1 MARKIKKYNPGF
13 LTDQELVDCFC
24 VRTGEFALLVEA
36 LRESTGNSNP
46 HAIVIG
52 PRGSGKTTLLLRV
65 AAEARRDP
73 ALQAAWFPVI
83 FPEESYGISS
93 CGEFWLQC
101 LFNLAQQA
109 PRREDAPDLHRTY
122 GELLAVQDD
131 RILADMALAAILDF
145 AATQGKRLL
154 LLVENLNSLFNEIG
168 DPGVGWEL
176 RKTLQCEPRIFL
188 LGSATS
194 RFAEIDNAKR
204 ALYDLFQVHTLK
216 RLDTEACATLWR
228 SVSERDIDPRAIR
241 SLEILTGG
249 NPRLLSIVAEFGSRL
264 SFRELMDDLLDLVD
278 DHTEYF
284 RSHLE
289 ALGAQERRVYLA
301 LATLWKPSTASQV
314 SAITRLSASHCSA
327 LLKRLVDRGEVIR
340 SGGIP
345 RRREYYLAQRMYNI
359 YYLLRR
365 GRGTNQVVE
374 ALVRFMTA
382 FYSEPELVNIFQQIT
397 AEASSIEGAMREML
411 EKALKRALELLPT
424 ATSPAGKAEGLQVPF
439 GAQAATSRAGVK
451 KRPGR
456 GPDSRESR
464 ASGLAAKV
472 RDLLGKQEYE
482 QVIAACNE
490 IGALLRGV
498 GTTGGARQAADALSV
513 KSVALAHMGR
523 TDEAV
528 VDCNEILNRYGG
540 DDAAHLA
547 KTIST
552 ALANKVTLLGRLK
565 RPQEVLAAS
574 EAFTER
580 YDHAD
585 SPATEKQRSQVLFN
599 RGVALVEV
607 GQPRRARAVFDE
619 VIQRFESGNS
629 VDVDEPVARA
639 MVGKS
644 GLLEWQGLAAAACD
658 GYDEVIKRFGDSR
671 LPQVADAVATAM
683 LRKGGALAERGEF
696 GDALDCFEAV
706 TERFGQHS
714 SPEMRSHLATAQSNR
729 AAMLDLLD
737 KPREAQEAYDTL
749 IGGLTSDDLP
759 DMAENL
765 AIAFANRSTSLM
777 RVGRL
782 KDAFASVDE
791 FLNHFRGTK
800 SPSILQRIGSTLLE
814 RAKAEFQTGRP
825 EAAMD
830 TAARVLKEFAS
841 NSPENLVLAHLLR
854 AEGYFRRGNQFGC
867 KSELAALLEI
877 LPRFE
882 VLPEMSIESLM
893 AYTIRFGPGPV
904 LALIEASPSV
914 NRLYPLVTALRLE
927 LGIETKVAK
936 EVEDVASDIRQDLAR
951 RRQQGPP

>member
-13 LTDQELVDCFC
+13 LTDQELVDSFC
-24 VRTGEFALLVEA
+24 VRTGEFALLVET

-109 PRREDAPDLHRTY
+109 PHKEDEPDLHRTY
-122 GELLAVQDD
+122 EELLAVRDD
-131 RILADMALAAILDF
+131 RLLADLALAAILDF
-145 AATQGKRLL
+145 ATTQGRRLL

-314 SAITRLSASHCSA
+314 SAITRRSASHCSA

-345 RRREYYLAQRMYNI
+345 RRREYYLAERMYNI

-382 FYSEPELVNIFQQIT
+382 FYSESELLEISRRFT
-397 AEASSIEGAMREML
+397 AEASDVDRRMVALL
-411 EKALKRALELLPT
+411 EKAVELLLAAMKPT
-424 ATSPAGKAEGLQVPF
+424 SETLGLQADF
-439 GAQAATSRAGVK
+439 GVQAANLRVNVK
-451 KRPGR
+451 KCS
-456 GPDSRESR
+456 GPDPGSRESR
-464 ASGLAAKV
+464 ARELAAKV
-472 RDLLGKQEYE
+472 KDLRGNRKYE
-482 QVIAACNE
+482 QVIAVCNE
-490 IGALLRGV
+490 IEALLRGV
-498 GTTGGARQAADALSV
+498 DTTSGARQTAEALSV
-513 KSVALAHMGR
+513 KSVALAEMGR
-523 TDEAV
+523 PEEAV
-528 VDCNEILNRYGG
+528 VVCDEILSRYGS
-540 DDAAHLA
+540 DDAPHLA
-547 KTIST
+547 KPISM
-552 ALANKVTLLGRLK
+552 ALANKVALLGRLK

-574 EAFTER
+574 EAFAER
-580 YDHAD
+580 YDQAD
-585 SPATEKQRSQVLFN
+585 SPATDKQRSQVLLN

-607 GQPRRARAVFDE
+607 GQPSRAQAVFEE
-619 VIQRFESGNS
+619 VIQRFGPSNS
-629 VDVDEPVARA
+629 VEVHEPVARA
-639 MVGKS
+639 LVGKS
-644 GLLEWQGLAAAACD
+644 ALLEAQALAVEACD
-658 GYDEVIKRFGDSR
+658 VYDSVIERFGDSR
-671 LPQVADAVATAM
+671 LPGVADAVATAM
-683 LRKGGALAERGEF
+683 LRKGSALAELSAFR
-696 GDALDCFEAV
+696 DALACFEAV
-706 TERFGQHS
+706 PERFEEDA
-714 SPEMRSHLATAQSNR
+714 SPEMAGHLATAQSNR

-737 KPREAQEAYDTL
+737 RPREAQEAYDTL
-749 IGGLTSDDLP
+749 IRGLAGHDSP
-759 DMAENL
+759 DMAETL
-765 AIAFANRSTSLM
+765 ATAFANRSTSLM
-777 RVGRL
+777 RAGRL
-782 KDAFASVDE
+782 EDAFTSADE
-791 FLNHFRGTK
+791 FLNHFRGSD
-800 SPSILQRIGSTLLE
+800 SPSIRRRMASTLLE
-814 RAKAEFQTGRP
+814 RAKAEIATGAP
-825 EAAMD
+825 EAAID
-830 TAARVLKEFAS
+830 TAERVLKEFAS
-841 NSPENLVLAHLLR
+841 NPPDNLVLAHLLR
-854 AEGYFRRGNQFGC
+854 AEAFFHCRNQFGC
-867 KSELAALLEI
+867 KSELAAMLEI

-882 VLPEMSIESLM
+882 VLPELSIESLM

-914 NRLYPLVTALRLE
+914 NRLYPLVTALRQE

>member
-13 LTDQELVDCFC
+13 LTDQELVDSFC
-24 VRTGEFALLVEA
+24 VRAGEFSLLVEA

-65 AAEARRDP
+65 AAEVRRDS
-73 ALQAAWFPVI
+73 ALQAAWFPVV
-83 FPEESYGISS
+83 FAEESYGISS

-109 PRREDAPDLHRTY
+109 PRREDGPDLHRTY
-122 GELLAVQDD
+122 EELLAVQDD
-131 RILADMALAAILDF
+131 RNLSDRALAAILDF

-168 DPGVGWEL
+168 APEVGWEL

-228 SVSERDIDPRAIR
+228 SVSERDIAPRAIR

-301 LATLWKPSTASQV
+301 LAALWKPSTASQV
-314 SAITRLSASHCSA
+314 SAMARLSASHCSA
-327 LLKRLVDRGEVIR
+327 LLKRLMDRGEVIR
-340 SGGIP
+340 SGGVP
-345 RRREYYLAQRMYNI
+345 RRREYYLAERMYNI

-382 FYSEPELVNIFQQIT
+382 FYSESELVDIFQRIT
-397 AEASSIEGAMREML
+397 AEASSGDEATRDT
-411 EKALKRALELLPT
+411 LKRALKLLPA
-424 ATSPAGKAEGLQVPF
+424 ATSPAGEAEGLQVPF

-482 QVIAACNE
+482 QVIAACNAIE
-490 IGALLRGV
+490 GLLRGV
-498 GTTGGARQAADALSV
+498 ETTDSTREAADALSV

-528 VDCNEILNRYGG
+528 VVCNEILNRYGG

-552 ALANKVTLLGRLK
+552 VLANKVTLLGRLK

-574 EAFTER
+574 AAFTER

-607 GQPRRARAVFDE
+607 GQPSRARAVFDE
-619 VIQRFESGNS
+619 VIQRFGPSNS
-629 VDVDEPVARA
+629 VEVYEPVARA
-639 MVGKS
+639 LVGKS
-644 GLLEWQGLAAAACD
+644 GLLEAQGLAVAACD
-658 GYDEVIKRFGDSR
+658 VYDAVIKRFGDNR
-671 LPQVADAVATAM
+671 LPGVADAVATAM
-683 LRKGGALAERGEF
+683 LRKGGALVEREEF
-696 GDALDCFEAV
+696 CDALVCFEAV
-706 TERFGQHS
+706 PERFEGDA
-714 SPEMRSHLATAQSNR
+714 SPEMAGHLATAQSNR

-737 KPREAQEAYDTL
+737 RPREAQEAYDTL
-749 IGGLTSDDLP
+749 IRRLAGHDSP
-759 DMAENL
+759 DMADTL

-777 RVGRL
+777 RAGRL
-782 KDAFASVDE
+782 EDAFSSTDE
-791 FLNHFRGTK
+791 FLNHFRGSE
-800 SPSILQRIGSTLLE
+800 SPSIIRRMSSTLLE
-814 RAKAEFQTGRP
+814 RAKAEIATGQP
-825 EAAMD
+825 EAAID
-830 TAARVLKEFAS
+830 TAKRVLKEFAS
-841 NSPENLVLAHLLR
+841 NSPDNLVLAHLLR
-854 AEGYFRRGNQFGC
+854 AEAFFHRQNQFGC

-882 VLPEMSIESLM
+882 VLPEMSIECLM

-936 EVEDVASDIRQDLAR
+936 EVEDVASDIRKNLAR
-951 RRQQGPP
+951 LRQQGAP

>member
-13 LTDQELVDCFC
+13 LTDQELVDSFC

-65 AAEARRDP
+65 AAEVRRDSS
-73 ALQAAWFPVI
+73 LQAAWFPVV
-83 FPEESYGISS
+83 FPEESYGIST

-109 PRREDAPDLHRTY
+109 PRKKDEPDLNRTY
-122 GELLAVQDD
+122 EELLPVRDD
-131 RILADMALAAILDF
+131 RLLADLALAAILDF

-168 DPGVGWEL
+168 NPEVGWEL

-194 RFAEIDNAKR
+194 RFAEIDNSKR

-228 SVSERDIDPRAIR
+228 SVSERDIAPRAIR

-264 SFRELMDDLLDLVD
+264 SFRELMEDLLDLVD

-301 LATLWKPSTASQV
+301 LAALWKPSTARQV
-314 SAITRLSASHCSA
+314 SATARLSASHCSA

-345 RRREYYLAQRMYNI
+345 RRREYYLAERMYNI

-382 FYSEPELVNIFQQIT
+382 FYSRSEIVNVFQGIT
-397 AEASSIEGAMREML
+397 AEASSVEGAMREIL
-411 EKALKRALELLPT
+411 EKALELLPT
-424 ATSPAGKAEGLQVPF
+424 ATSPAGEAEGLQAAFAP
-439 GAQAATSRAGVK
+439 QAATARVGEE
-451 KRPGR
+451 KRPGWD
-456 GPDSRESR
+456 PDSRESKAAELASR
-464 ASGLAAKV
+464 AKGL
-472 RDLLGKQEYE
+472 LNNQEYDKA
-482 QVIAACNE
+482 ISTCDA
-490 IGALLRGV
+490 IDALLHGV
-498 GTTGGARQAADALSV
+498 GTTGGARQAAEALSV
-513 KSVALAHMGR
+513 KSVALAGMGR
-523 TDEAV
+523 NEKAV
-528 VDCNEILNRYGG
+528 VVCDEILSRYGS
-540 DDAAHLA
+540 DDAPHLA
-547 KTIST
+547 KTLST
-552 ALANKVTLLGRLK
+552 VLANKVNLLGRLN
-565 RPQEVLAAS
+565 RAQEIVAAS
-574 EAFTER
+574 EAFAKL
-580 YDHAD
+580 YDCAD
-585 SPATEKQRSQVLFN
+585 SPATEKQRCEVIFN
-599 RGVALVEV
+599 RGVALVEL
-607 GQPRRARAVFDE
+607 GQPLRARAVFEE
-619 VIQRFESGNS
+619 VIERFESGNS
-629 VDVDEPVARA
+629 VDVDESVARA

-644 GLLEWQGLAAAACD
+644 GLLEWQGLADAACD

-696 GDALDCFEAV
+696 GDALACFEAV
-706 TERFGQHS
+706 TERFGQRS

-749 IGGLTSDDLP
+749 IGGLASDDLP

-777 RVGRL
+777 RAGQL
-782 KDAFASVDE
+782 EDAFASVDE

-800 SPSILQRIGSTLLE
+800 SPSILQRLGSTLLE

-830 TAARVLKEFAS
+830 TAARVLKDFAS

-867 KSELAALLEI
+867 KSELAAMLEI

-882 VLPEMSIESLM
+882 VLPEMSLQSLM
-893 AYTIRFGPGPV
+893 AYTIRFGAGPV

-914 NRLYPLVTALRLE
+914 NRLYPLVTALRQE
-927 LGIETKVAK
+927 LGIEIKVAK
-936 EVEDVASDIRQDLAR
+936 EVEDVARDIRQDLAR

>member
-13 LTDQELVDCFC
+13 LTDQELVDSFC
-24 VRTGEFALLVEA
+24 VRTGEFALLVET
-36 LRESTGNSNP
+36 LRESAGNSNP

-65 AAEARRDP
+65 AAEVRRNS
-73 ALQAAWFPVI
+73 ALQAAWFPVV

-109 PRREDAPDLHRTY
+109 PGKEDEPDLHRTY
-122 GELLAVQDD
+122 EELLAVQDD
-131 RILADMALAAILDF
+131 RLLADLALAAILDF
-145 AATQGKRLL
+145 AATQGRRLV

-194 RFAEIDNAKR
+194 RFAEIDNSKR

-228 SVSERDIDPRAIR
+228 NVSERDIAPRAIR

-249 NPRLLSIVAEFGSRL
+249 NPRLLSIIAEFGSRL
-264 SFRELMDDLLDLVD
+264 SFRELMDDLLGLVD

-289 ALGAQERRVYLA
+289 GLGAQERRVYLA

-314 SAITRLSASHCSA
+314 SAMARLSASHCSA

-340 SGGIP
+340 SGGTP
-345 RRREYYLAQRMYNI
+345 RRREYYLAERMYNI
-359 YYLLRR
+359 YHLLRR

-382 FYSEPELVNIFQQIT
+382 FYSEPELADIFRRIT
-397 AEASSIEGAMREML
+397 AEASSVDEAMRNTL
-411 EKALKRALELLPT
+411 ERALKLLPA
-424 ATSPAGKAEGLQVPF
+424 ATSPAGEAEGLQAAF
-439 GAQAATSRAGVK
+439 GANAATSRVGVK

-456 GPDSRESR
+456 DPDSRESR
-464 ASGLAAKV
+464 ASELAAKV
-472 RDLLGKQEYE
+472 TDLLGNQEYE

-513 KSVALAHMGR
+513 KSVALAEMGR
-523 TDEAV
+523 AEEAV
-528 VDCNEILNRYGG
+528 VVCDEILSRFGS
-540 DDAAHLA
+540 DDAPHLT
-547 KTIST
+547 KTMST
-552 ALANKVTLLGRLK
+552 VLANKATLLGRLN
-565 RPQEVLAAS
+565 RPQEVVAAS
-574 EAFTER
+574 EAFAER
-580 YDHAD
+580 YDQAD
-585 SPATEKQRSQVLFN
+585 SPATEKQRFQVLFN
-599 RGVALVEV
+599 RGVALVEL
-607 GQPRRARAVFDE
+607 GQPSRARAVFDE
-619 VIQRFESGNS
+619 VIARFGPSSS
-629 VDVDEPVARA
+629 VEVYEPVARA
-639 MVGKS
+639 LVGKS
-644 GLLEWQGLAAAACD
+644 ALLEAQGLAVEACD
-658 GYDEVIKRFGDSR
+658 GYDAVIKRFGDSR
-671 LPQVADAVATAM
+671 LPGVVDAVATAM
-683 LRKGGALAERGEF
+683 LRKGGALVEREEF
-696 GDALDCFEAV
+696 RDALVCFEAV
-706 TERFGQHS
+706 PERFEGDA
-714 SPEMRSHLATAQSNR
+714 SPEMAGHLATAQSNR

-737 KPREAQEAYDTL
+737 RPREAQEAYDTL
-749 IGGLTSDDLP
+749 IRRLAGHDSP
-759 DMAENL
+759 DMADTL

-777 RVGRL
+777 RAGRL
-782 KDAFASVDE
+782 EDAFSSTDE
-791 FLNHFRGTK
+791 FLNHFRGSE
-800 SPSILQRIGSTLLE
+800 SPSIIRRMSSTLLE
-814 RAKAEFQTGRP
+814 RAKAEIATGQP

-830 TAARVLKEFAS
+830 TAERVLKEFAS
-841 NSPENLVLAHLLR
+841 NPPDNLVLAHLLR
-854 AEGYFRRGNQFGC
+854 AEAFLHLRNQFGC
-867 KSELAALLEI
+867 KSELAAMLEI

-882 VLPEMSIESLM
+882 VLPELSIESLM
-893 AYTIRFGPGPV
+893 AYTIRFGPSPV

-914 NRLYPLVTALRLE
+914 NRLYPLVTALRQE
-927 LGIETKVAK
+927 LGVETKVAK
-936 EVEDVASDIRQDLAR
+936 EVEDVARDIRQDLAR

>member
-36 LRESTGNSNP
+36 LRESRGNSNP

-131 RILADMALAAILDF
+131 RNLSDMALAAILDF
-145 AATQGKRLL
+145 AATQGKRLV

-194 RFAEIDNAKR
+194 RFAEIDNSKR

-228 SVSERDIDPRAIR
+228 NVSERDIAPRAIR

-249 NPRLLSIVAEFGSRL
+249 NPRLLSIIAEFGSRL
-264 SFRELMDDLLDLVD
+264 SFRELMDDLLGLVD

-289 ALGAQERRVYLA
+289 GLGAQERRVYLA
-301 LATLWKPSTASQV
+301 LATLWKPSTANQV

-345 RRREYYLAQRMYNI
+345 RRREYYLAERMYNI

-382 FYSEPELVNIFQQIT
+382 FYSEPELVDIFRRIT
-397 AEASSIEGAMREML
+397 AEESAVDEAMRDTL
-411 EKALKRALELLPT
+411 ERALALLPA
-424 ATSPAGKAEGLQVPF
+424 ATSPVGGAVGLQAAF
-439 GAQAATSRAGVK
+439 GAQAVNSCVRVK
-451 KRPGR
+451 KRPGQD
-456 GPDSRESR
+456 PDSRESR
-464 ASGLAAKV
+464 AGELAARAK
-472 RDLLGKQEYE
+472 DLLGNQEYE
-482 QVIAACNE
+482 QVIAACDAIE
-490 IGALLRGV
+490 SLLRGV
-498 GTTGGARQAADALSV
+498 GTTGGTRQTADALCV
-513 KSVALAHMGR
+513 KSVALARMGR
-523 TDEAV
+523 ADEAV
-528 VDCNEILNRYGG
+528 VVCDEILSRHGG
-540 DDAAHLA
+540 NDAPPLA
-547 KTIST
+547 KTIAT
-552 ALANKVTLLGRLK
+552 VLANKVALLGRLK
-565 RPQEVLAAS
+565 RAQEVLAAS
-574 EAFTER
+574 EAFAAR
-580 YDHAD
+580 YDQAD
-585 SPATEKQRSQVLFN
+585 SPATEKQRSEVIFN
-599 RGVALVEV
+599 RGVALVEL

-619 VIQRFESGNS
+619 VIERFGPSDS
-629 VDVDEPVARA
+629 ADVCEPVARA
-639 MVGKS
+639 LVGKS
-644 GLLEWQGLAAAACD
+644 GLLEDQGLAAAACD
-658 GYDEVIKRFGDSR
+658 GYDAVIKRFGNSR
-671 LPQVADAVATAM
+671 LPGVADAVATAM
-683 LRKGGALAERGEF
+683 LRKGSSLATRGEF
-696 GDALDCFEAV
+696 RDALACFEAL
-706 TERFGQHS
+706 TERFESGA
-714 SPEMRSHLATAQSNR
+714 SPEMAGHLATAQSNR

-749 IGGLTSDDLP
+749 IGGLASDDLP

-765 AIAFANRSTSLM
+765 AVAFANRSTSLM
-777 RVGRL
+777 RAGQL
-782 KDAFASVDE
+782 EDAFASVDE
-791 FLNHFRGTK
+791 FLNHFKGTK

-867 KSELAALLEI
+867 KLELAALLEI

-914 NRLYPLVTALRLE
+914 NRLYPLVTALRQE

>member
-13 LTDQELVDCFC
+13 LTDQELVDSFC
-24 VRTGEFALLVEA
+24 VRAGEFSLLVEA

-65 AAEARRDP
+65 AAEVRRDS
-73 ALQAAWFPVI
+73 ALQAAWFPVV

-109 PRREDAPDLHRTY
+109 TRREDAPDLHRTY
-122 GELLAVQDD
+122 EELLTVQDD
-131 RILADMALAAILDF
+131 RNLSDMALAAILDF

-168 DPGVGWEL
+168 APEVGWEL

-216 RLDTEACATLWR
+216 GLDTEACATLWR
-228 SVSERDIDPRAIR
+228 SVSETDIDPRAIR

-301 LATLWKPSTASQV
+301 LAALWKPSTASQV
-314 SAITRLSASHCSA
+314 SVIARLSASHCSA

-345 RRREYYLAQRMYNI
+345 RRREYYLAERMYNI

-382 FYSEPELVNIFQQIT
+382 FYSRSELVNIFQRIT
-397 AEASSIEGAMREML
+397 AEASSVEGAMREML
-411 EKALKRALELLPT
+411 EKALELLP
-424 ATSPAGKAEGLQVPF
+424 ATTGPAGGTIGLQAVF
-439 GAQAATSRAGVK
+439 GKQAASSSVKVK
-451 KRPGR
+451 KGR
-456 GPDSRESR
+456 VRFPDSRESK
-464 ASGLAAKV
+464 AGELAARA
-472 RDLLGKQEYE
+472 RDLLHNQEYDKA
-482 QVIAACNE
+482 IAACDAIE
-490 IGALLRGV
+490 ILLRGV
-498 GTTGGARQAADALSV
+498 RTTGSTRQAADALSA
-513 KSVALAHMGR
+513 KSVALAQMGR
-523 TDEAV
+523 ADEAV
-528 VDCNEILNRYGG
+528 VVCDEILNRYGG
-540 DDAAHLA
+540 DDAAHMGKA
-547 KTIST
+547 IST
-552 ALANKVTLLGRLK
+552 VLANKVTLLGRLK

-574 EAFTER
+574 ESFAER
-580 YDHAD
+580 YDQAD
-585 SPATEKQRSQVLFN
+585 SPATDKQRSQVLFN

-607 GQPRRARAVFDE
+607 GQPSRARAVFEEVIERFGPSNSDE
-619 VIQRFESGNS
+619 VY
-629 VDVDEPVARA
+629 EPVARA
-639 MVGKS
+639 LVGKS
-644 GLLEWQGLAAAACD
+644 GLLEAQGLAVAACD
-658 GYDEVIKRFGDSR
+658 VYDSVIKRFGDSQ
-671 LPQVADAVATAM
+671 LPGVADAVATAM
-683 LRKGGALAERGEF
+683 LRKGGMLVEREEF
-696 GDALDCFEAV
+696 RDALVCFEAV
-706 TERFGQHS
+706 PERFEGDA
-714 SPEMRSHLATAQSNR
+714 SPEMAGHLATAQSNR

-749 IGGLTSDDLP
+749 IGGLASDDLP

-765 AIAFANRSTSLM
+765 AVAFANRSTSLM
-777 RVGRL
+777 RAGQL
-782 KDAFASVDE
+782 EDAFASVDE
-791 FLNHFRGTK
+791 FLNHFIGTK

-882 VLPEMSIESLM
+882 VLPEMSLQSLM
-893 AYTIRFGPGPV
+893 AYTIRFGPRPV

-914 NRLYPLVTALRLE
+914 NRLYPLVTALRQE

-936 EVEDVASDIRQDLAR
+936 EVEDVARDIRQDLAR

>member
-83 FPEESYGISS
+83 FAEESYGISS

-101 LFNLAQQA
+101 LFNLSQQA
-109 PRREDAPDLHRTY
+109 PRKEDEPDLHRTY

-194 RFAEIDNAKR
+194 RFAEIDNADR

-382 FYSEPELVNIFQQIT
+382 FYSRSELVNIFQGIT
-397 AEASSIEGAMREML
+397 AEASSAEGTMREML
-411 EKALKRALELLPT
+411 EKALERALELLPA
-424 ATSPAGKAEGLQVPF
+424 ATSPAGEAEGLQVPF

-482 QVIAACNE
+482 QVIAACNAIE
-490 IGALLRGV
+490 GLLRGV
-498 GTTGGARQAADALSV
+498 ETTDSTRQAADALSA
-513 KSVALAHMGR
+513 KSVALARIGR
-523 TDEAV
+523 NDEAV
-528 VDCNEILNRYGG
+528 VVCDEILNRYGG
-540 DDAAHLA
+540 DHAPHLA
-547 KTIST
+547 KPLST
-552 ALANKVTLLGRLK
+552 VLANKVTLLGRLN
-565 RPQEVLAAS
+565 RPQDVVAAS
-574 EAFTER
+574 ESFAER
-580 YDHAD
+580 YGHAD
-585 SPATEKQRSQVLFN
+585 SPATEKQQSQVLFN
-599 RGVALVEV
+599 RGVALVEL
-607 GQPRRARAVFDE
+607 GQPSRARAVFDE
-619 VIQRFESGNS
+619 VIARFGPSSS
-629 VDVDEPVARA
+629 VKVHEPVARA
-639 MVGKS
+639 LVGKS
-644 GLLEWQGLAAAACD
+644 ALLEGQGLTVEACN
-658 GYDEVIKRFGDSR
+658 GYDSVIKRFGDSR
-671 LPQVADAVATAM
+671 LPGVADAVATAM
-683 LRKGGALAERGEF
+683 LRKGGALVERGEF
-696 GDALDCFEAV
+696 GDALVSFEAV
-706 TERFGQHS
+706 PERFEGDA
-714 SPEMRSHLATAQSNR
+714 SPEMAGHLATAQSNR

-737 KPREAQEAYDTL
+737 RPREAQEAYDTL
-749 IGGLTSDDLP
+749 IRRLASHDSP
-759 DMAENL
+759 DMADTL

-782 KDAFASVDE
+782 EKAFASADE
-791 FLNHFRGTK
+791 FLNHFRDSE
-800 SPSILQRIGSTLLE
+800 SPSILRLIGSTLLE
-814 RAKAEFQTGRP
+814 KAKAQFRIGRP
-825 EAAMD
+825 EVAIE
-830 TAARVLKEFAS
+830 TAERVLKEFAS
-841 NSPENLVLAHLLR
+841 NSPDNLVLAHLLR
-854 AEGYFRRGNQFGC
+854 AEAFLRLRNQFGC
-867 KSELAALLEI
+867 KSELAAMLEI

-882 VLPEMSIESLM
+882 VLPELIIESLM
-893 AYTIRFGPGPV
+893 AYTIRFGPSPV

-914 NRLYPLVTALRLE
+914 NRLYPLVTALRQE

-936 EVEDVASDIRQDLAR
+936 EVEDVARDIRQDLAR

>member
-13 LTDQELVDCFC
+13 LTDQELVDSFC
-24 VRTGEFALLVEA
+24 VRAGEFSLLVEA

-65 AAEARRDP
+65 AAEVRRDS

-345 RRREYYLAQRMYNI
+345 RRREYYLAERMYNI

-382 FYSEPELVNIFQQIT
+382 FYSESELVDIFQRIT
-397 AEASSIEGAMREML
+397 AEASSGDEATRDT
-411 EKALKRALELLPT
+411 LKRALKLLPA
-424 ATSPAGKAEGLQVPF
+424 ATSPAGEAEGLQAAF
-439 GAQAATSRAGVK
+439 GAQAATSRVRVRSG
-451 KRPGR
+451 PGR
-456 GPDSRESR
+456 IP
-464 ASGLAAKV
+464 
-472 RDLLGKQEYE
+472 
-482 QVIAACNE
+482 I
-490 IGALLRGV
+490 
-498 GTTGGARQAADALSV
+498 
-513 KSVALAHMGR
+513 
-523 TDEAV
+523 
-528 VDCNEILNRYGG
+528 
-540 DDAAHLA
+540 
-547 KTIST
+547 
-552 ALANKVTLLGRLK
+552 
-565 RPQEVLAAS
+565 
-574 EAFTER
+574 
-580 YDHAD
+580 
-585 SPATEKQRSQVLFN
+585 PAN
-599 RGVALVEV
+599 RGPASWPQ
-607 GQPRRARAVFDE
+607 GQRTC
-619 VIQRFESGNS
+619 S
-629 VDVDEPVARA
+629 
-639 MVGKS
+639 
-644 GLLEWQGLAAAACD
+644 
-658 GYDEVIKRFGDSR
+658 
-671 LPQVADAVATAM
+671 AT
-683 LRKGGALAERGEF
+683 
-696 GDALDCFEAV
+696 
-706 TERFGQHS
+706 
-714 SPEMRSHLATAQSNR
+714 
-729 AAMLDLLD
+729 
-737 KPREAQEAYDTL
+737 
-749 IGGLTSDDLP
+749 
-759 DMAENL
+759 
-765 AIAFANRSTSLM
+765 RSTN
-777 RVGRL
+777 
-782 KDAFASVDE
+782 K
-791 FLNHFRGTK
+791 
-800 SPSILQRIGSTLLE
+800 
-814 RAKAEFQTGRP
+814 
-825 EAAMD
+825 
-830 TAARVLKEFAS
+830 
-841 NSPENLVLAHLLR
+841 
-854 AEGYFRRGNQFGC
+854 
-867 KSELAALLEI
+867 
-877 LPRFE
+877 
-882 VLPEMSIESLM
+882 
-893 AYTIRFGPGPV
+893 
-904 LALIEASPSV
+904 
-914 NRLYPLVTALRLE
+914 
-927 LGIETKVAK
+927 
-936 EVEDVASDIRQDLAR
+936 
-951 RRQQGPP
+951 

>member
-249 NPRLLSIVAEFGSRL
+249 NPRLLSIAAEFGSRL

-314 SAITRLSASHCSA
+314 SAIARLSASHCSA
-327 LLKRLVDRGEVIR
+327 VLKRLVDRGEVIR
-340 SGGIP
+340 SGGIS
-345 RRREYYLAQRMYNI
+345 RRREYYLAERMYNI

-382 FYSEPELVNIFQQIT
+382 FYSRSELVNIFQRIT
-397 AEASSIEGAMREML
+397 AEASFAEGAMRDTL
-411 EKALKRALELLPT
+411 ERALKVLPAVTLPAGEPEGLQTAFGEQT
-424 ATSPAGKAEGLQVPF
+424 ATSRV
-439 GAQAATSRAGVK
+439 GVK
-451 KRPGR
+451 KHPGR
-456 GPDSRESR
+456 DPDSRQTR
-464 ASGLAAKV
+464 ASELAAKV
-472 RDLLGKQEYE
+472 KDLLGNQEYE

-490 IGALLRGV
+490 IESLLRGI
-498 GTTGGARQAADALSV
+498 GATSGARQAADALSV
-513 KSVALAHMGR
+513 KSVALARMGR
-523 TDEAV
+523 AEEAV
-528 VDCNEILNRYGG
+528 VVCDEILSRYGN
-540 DDAAHLA
+540 DDAPHLA

-552 ALANKVTLLGRLK
+552 VLANKATLLGRLK
-565 RPQEVLAAS
+565 RPKEVVAAS
-574 EAFTER
+574 EAFAER

-607 GQPRRARAVFDE
+607 GQPSRARAVFEE
-619 VIQRFESGNS
+619 VIRRFGPSSS
-629 VDVDEPVARA
+629 VEVYEPVARA
-639 MVGKS
+639 LVGKS
-644 GLLEWQGLAAAACD
+644 GLLEAQGLSVAACD
-658 GYDEVIKRFGDSR
+658 VYDSVIKRFGDSR
-671 LPQVADAVATAM
+671 LPGVADAVATAM
-683 LRKGGALAERGEF
+683 LRKGSALAELSAFR
-696 GDALDCFEAV
+696 DALACFEAV
-706 TERFGQHS
+706 PERFES
-714 SPEMRSHLATAQSNR
+714 DASPEMAGHLATAQSNR

-737 KPREAQEAYDTL
+737 KPKEAREAYDDL
-749 IGGLTSDDLP
+749 ISGLASHDAP
-759 DMAENL
+759 DMAETL

-777 RVGRL
+777 RAGRL
-782 KDAFASVDE
+782 EDAFASTDE
-791 FLNHFRGTK
+791 FLNHFKGSD
-800 SPSILQRIGSTLLE
+800 SPSIRRRMASTLLE
-814 RAKAEFQTGRP
+814 RAKAEIATGQP
-825 EAAMD
+825 EAAID
-830 TAARVLKEFAS
+830 TAERVLKEFTS
-841 NSPENLVLAHLLR
+841 NPPDNLVLAHLLR
-854 AEGYFRRGNQFGC
+854 AEAFFHRQNQIGC
-867 KSELAALLEI
+867 KSELAAMLEI

-882 VLPEMSIESLM
+882 VLPEMSIESLI

-904 LALIEASPSV
+904 LALIEASPSA

-936 EVEDVASDIRQDLAR
+936 EVEDVARDIRQDLAR

>member
-13 LTDQELVDCFC
+13 LTDQELVDSFC
-24 VRTGEFALLVEA
+24 VRTGEFALLVET

-65 AAEARRDP
+65 AAEVRRNS
-73 ALQAAWFPVI
+73 ALQAAWFPVV

-109 PRREDAPDLHRTY
+109 PGKEDEPDLHRTY
-122 GELLAVQDD
+122 EELLAVQDD
-131 RILADMALAAILDF
+131 RLLADLALAAILDF
-145 AATQGKRLL
+145 ATTQGKRLL

-168 DPGVGWEL
+168 EPRVGWEL
-176 RKTLQCEPRIFL
+176 RKTLQCESRIFL

-194 RFAEIDNAKR
+194 RFAEIDNSKR

-228 SVSERDIDPRAIR
+228 NVSERDIAPRAIR

-264 SFRELMDDLLDLVD
+264 SFRELMDDLLGLVD

-289 ALGAQERRVYLA
+289 GLGAQERRVYLA

-314 SAITRLSASHCSA
+314 SAMARLSASHCSA

-340 SGGIP
+340 SGGTP
-345 RRREYYLAQRMYNI
+345 RRREYYLAERMYNI
-359 YYLLRR
+359 YHLLRR

-382 FYSEPELVNIFQQIT
+382 FYSEPELADIFRRIT
-397 AEASSIEGAMREML
+397 AEASSVDEAMRNTL
-411 EKALKRALELLPT
+411 ERALKLLPA
-424 ATSPAGKAEGLQVPF
+424 ATSPAGEAEGLQATF
-439 GAQAATSRAGVK
+439 GANAATSRVGVK

-456 GPDSRESR
+456 DPDSRESR
-464 ASGLAAKV
+464 ASELAAKV
-472 RDLLGKQEYE
+472 TDLLGNQEYE
-482 QVIAACNE
+482 QVITACNE

-513 KSVALAHMGR
+513 KSVALAEMGR
-523 TDEAV
+523 AEEAV
-528 VDCNEILNRYGG
+528 VVCDEILSRFGI
-540 DDAAHLA
+540 DDAPHLT
-547 KTIST
+547 KTMST
-552 ALANKVTLLGRLK
+552 VLANKATLLGRLN
-565 RPQEVLAAS
+565 RPQEVVAAS
-574 EAFTER
+574 EAFAER
-580 YDHAD
+580 YDQAD

-599 RGVALVEV
+599 RGVALVEL
-607 GQPRRARAVFDE
+607 GQPSRARAVFDE
-619 VIQRFESGNS
+619 VIARFGPSSS
-629 VDVDEPVARA
+629 VEVYEPVARA
-639 MVGKS
+639 LVGKS
-644 GLLEWQGLAAAACD
+644 ALLEAQGLAVEACD
-658 GYDEVIKRFGDSR
+658 GYDGVIKRFGDSR
-671 LPQVADAVATAM
+671 LPGVVDAVATAM
-683 LRKGGALAERGEF
+683 LRKGGALVEREEF
-696 GDALDCFEAV
+696 RDALVCFEAV
-706 TERFGQHS
+706 PERFEGDA
-714 SPEMRSHLATAQSNR
+714 SPEMAGHLATAQSNR

-737 KPREAQEAYDTL
+737 RPREAQEAYDTL
-749 IGGLTSDDLP
+749 IRRLAGHDSP
-759 DMAENL
+759 DMADTL

-777 RVGRL
+777 RAGRL
-782 KDAFASVDE
+782 EDAFSSTDE
-791 FLNHFRGTK
+791 FLNHFRGSE
-800 SPSILQRIGSTLLE
+800 SPSIIRRMSSTLLE
-814 RAKAEFQTGRP
+814 RAKAEIATGQP

-830 TAARVLKEFAS
+830 TAERVLKEFAS
-841 NSPENLVLAHLLR
+841 NPPDNLVLAHLLR
-854 AEGYFRRGNQFGC
+854 AEAFLHLRNQFGC
-867 KSELAALLEI
+867 KSELAAMLEI

-882 VLPEMSIESLM
+882 VLPELSIESLM
-893 AYTIRFGPGPV
+893 AYTIRFGPSPV

-914 NRLYPLVTALRLE
+914 NRLYPLVTALRQE
-927 LGIETKVAK
+927 LGVETKVAK
-936 EVEDVASDIRQDLAR
+936 EVEDVARDIRQDLAR

>member
-83 FPEESYGISS
+83 FAEESYGISS

-101 LFNLAQQA
+101 LFNLSQQA

-194 RFAEIDNAKR
+194 RFAEIDNADR

-365 GRGTNQVVE
+365 ERGTNQVVE

-382 FYSEPELVNIFQQIT
+382 FYSERSELVNIFQADHGGGIVCRRDD
-397 AEASSIEGAMREML
+397 AGDAGEGAEEGAGAIARRDQP
-411 EKALKRALELLPT
+411 RAGE
-424 ATSPAGKAEGLQVPF
+424 AEGLQVPF

-472 RDLLGKQEYE
+472 Q
-482 QVIAACNE
+482 
-490 IGALLRGV
+490 
-498 GTTGGARQAADALSV
+498 GT
-513 KSVALAHMGR
+513 
-523 TDEAV
+523 
-528 VDCNEILNRYGG
+528 C
-540 DDAAHLA
+540 
-547 KTIST
+547 
-552 ALANKVTLLGRLK
+552 
-565 RPQEVLAAS
+565 
-574 EAFTER
+574 
-580 YDHAD
+580 
-585 SPATEKQRSQVLFN
+585 
-599 RGVALVEV
+599 
-607 GQPRRARAVFDE
+607 
-619 VIQRFESGNS
+619 
-629 VDVDEPVARA
+629 
-639 MVGKS
+639 
-644 GLLEWQGLAAAACD
+644 W
-658 GYDEVIKRFGDSR
+658 
-671 LPQVADAVATAM
+671 
-683 LRKGGALAERGEF
+683 
-696 GDALDCFEAV
+696 
-706 TERFGQHS
+706 
-714 SPEMRSHLATAQSNR
+714 
-729 AAMLDLLD
+729 
-737 KPREAQEAYDTL
+737 
-749 IGGLTSDDLP
+749 
-759 DMAENL
+759 
-765 AIAFANRSTSLM
+765 ANRSTS
-777 RVGRL
+777 R
-782 KDAFASVDE
+782 
-791 FLNHFRGTK
+791 
-800 SPSILQRIGSTLLE
+800 
-814 RAKAEFQTGRP
+814 
-825 EAAMD
+825 
-830 TAARVLKEFAS
+830 
-841 NSPENLVLAHLLR
+841 
-854 AEGYFRRGNQFGC
+854 
-867 KSELAALLEI
+867 
-877 LPRFE
+877 
-882 VLPEMSIESLM
+882 
-893 AYTIRFGPGPV
+893 
-904 LALIEASPSV
+904 
-914 NRLYPLVTALRLE
+914 
-927 LGIETKVAK
+927 
-936 EVEDVASDIRQDLAR
+936 
-951 RRQQGPP
+951 

>member
-24 VRTGEFALLVEA
+24 VRTGEFALLVES

-101 LFNLAQQA
+101 LSNVAQQA
-109 PRREDAPDLHRTY
+109 PGGEDAPDLHRTY

-345 RRREYYLAQRMYNI
+345 RRREYYLAERMYNI

-382 FYSEPELVNIFQQIT
+382 FYSRSELVNIFQRIT
-397 AEASSIEGAMREML
+397 AEASSAEGAMRDTL
-411 EKALKRALELLPT
+411 ERALKVLPAVTLPSGEPEGLQTAFGEQT
-424 ATSPAGKAEGLQVPF
+424 ATSRV
-439 GAQAATSRAGVK
+439 GVK

-456 GPDSRESR
+456 DPDSRQTR
-464 ASGLAAKV
+464 ASELAAKV
-472 RDLLGKQEYE
+472 KDQLGNQEYE
-482 QVIAACNE
+482 QMIAACNE
-490 IGALLRGV
+490 IESLLRGI
-498 GTTGGARQAADALSV
+498 GTTSGARQAAEALSA
-513 KSVALAHMGR
+513 KSLALARIGR
-523 TDEAV
+523 NDEAV
-528 VDCNEILNRYGG
+528 VVCDEILNRYGG
-540 DDAAHLA
+540 DDEPHLA
-547 KTIST
+547 KTIS
-552 ALANKVTLLGRLK
+552 AVLANKVTLLGRLN

-574 EAFTER
+574 EAFAER
-580 YDHAD
+580 YGKAD

-599 RGVALVEV
+599 SGVALVEA
-607 GQPRRARAVFDE
+607 GRLSKARAVFEE
-619 VIQRFESGNS
+619 VIERFGPSDSAE
-629 VDVDEPVARA
+629 VQEPVARA
-639 MVGKS
+639 LVGKS
-644 GLLEWQGLAAAACD
+644 GLLEAQGRAVAACD
-658 GYDEVIKRFGDSR
+658 VYDSVIKRFGDSR
-671 LPQVADAVATAM
+671 LPGVADAVATAM
-683 LRKGGALAERGEF
+683 LRKGAVLADHREF
-696 GDALDCFEAV
+696 RDALSCFEAV
-706 TERFGQHS
+706 TERFEPDI

-729 AAMLDLLD
+729 AAMLDFLD
-737 KPREAQEAYDTL
+737 KPQEAQEAYDAL
-749 IGGLTSDDLP
+749 IRGLASHDSP
-759 DMAENL
+759 DMAETL

-782 KDAFASVDE
+782 EDAFGSADQ
-791 FLNHFRGTK
+791 FLNHFRDSET
-800 SPSILQRIGSTLLE
+800 PSILRLIGSTLLE
-814 RAKAEFQTGRP
+814 RAKVEIRIGRLKAAICTAE
-825 EAAMD
+825 
-830 TAARVLKEFAS
+830 RVLKEIAS
-841 NSPENLVLAHLLR
+841 NSADNLVLAHLLR
-854 AEGYFRRGNQFGC
+854 AEAFLRLRNQFGC
-867 KSELAALLEI
+867 KSELAAMLEI

-893 AYTIRFGPGPV
+893 AYTIRFGPSPV

-914 NRLYPLVTALRLE
+914 NRLYPLVTALRQE
-927 LGIETKVAK
+927 LSIETKVAK
-936 EVEDVASDIRQDLAR
+936 EVEDVARDIRQDLAR